1 METGWPLE
9 DDLSRGQLQQRY
21 PDADDVI
28 SYEVE
33 ETSGKVVVALNGEA
47 IELDVAYRNPTE
59 GICTWRGKPLPFATA
74 WVNDDLHLWLD
85 GSLFI
90 FQRVERQR
98 ERNAVGLDEPGIPS
112 ERATAFAQDNRRIFS
127 GMAGRV
133 LSVSVRPG
141 DRISSGDEVCVL
153 EAMKME
159 QIIRSTLN
167 GIVKTI
173 HVEPDRQVSTGDLI
187 VELEDEA

>member
-1 METGWPLE
+1 M
-9 DDLSRGQLQQRY
+9 SRGQLQQRY

-28 SYEVE
+28 SYEIE
-33 ETSGKVVVALNGEA
+33 EASEKLIIYLNGEPV
-47 IELDVAYRNPTE
+47 ELRVAYRNPTE

-98 ERNAVGLDEPGIPS
+98 ERNAVGLASGDAPGIPS
-112 ERATAFAQDNRRIFS
+112 GRATAFAQDNRRIFS

-167 GIVKTI
+167 GVVKAI
-173 HVEPDRQVSTGDLI
+173 HIEPDRQVSTGDLL
-187 VELEDEA
+187 VELEDEAEADRAVV